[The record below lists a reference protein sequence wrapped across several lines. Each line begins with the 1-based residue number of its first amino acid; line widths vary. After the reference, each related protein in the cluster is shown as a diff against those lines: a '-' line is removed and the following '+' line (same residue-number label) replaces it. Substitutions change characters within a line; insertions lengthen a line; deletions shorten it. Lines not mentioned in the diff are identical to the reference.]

1 MAQRAGVDPLD
12 PEPQIAAAAIVGLW
26 GVMFRTLH
34 RQAESAPGA
43 EHAKAAVVADVK
55 RAARLVQTGL
65 WSFDL
70 AVQGM
75 HGRDQLR
82 AAADAA
88 NDARRQVQ
96 AALRQARSAFRE
108 VQRRH

>member
-1 MAQRAGVDPLD
+1 MAERAGLDPAD

-34 RQAESAPGA
+34 RQAETATDAAASRT
-43 EHAKAAVVADVK
+43 AVVADVK
-55 RAARLVQTGL
+55 RAARLIQTGL

-70 AVQGM
+70 AVQGI
-75 HGRDQLR
+75 HGRDALR
-82 AAADAA
+82 QAADAT

-96 AALRQARSAFRE
+96 AAIRQARAAFRS
-108 VQRRH
+108 RP